1 MRQPPNRMWNARGR
15 SLALGAQTRVMAVL
29 NLTPDSFYPASRSP
43 GPDAL
48 LAAAE
53 AALAA
58 GADIL
63 DLGAESTR
71 PGAQPLAVE
80 EELGRLIPSLAALRR
95 RWPQAWISA
104 DTRHAQV
111 ARAALDAGADI
122 INDVSGLGAGGGAGG
137 AAGDALAAVIAAAGC
152 GAVLMHARGDFATM
166 HRLPPLADVVGTVHQ
181 DLLAITA
188 HAAAAGIPAANI
200 VVDPGFGFGK
210 NGEENWTLLAG
221 LSRLRTLG
229 FPVLAGLSR
238 KSFIGR
244 VLADAP
250 PEQRLFGTVAAVTAA
265 VLHGADIVRV
275 HDVAA
280 ARDAVRVADAVRTA
294 GEPEQ

>member
-1 MRQPPNRMWNARGR
+1 MRPPPIRMWNARGR

-152 GAVLMHARGDFATM
+152 GAVLMHSRGDFATM

>member
-1 MRQPPNRMWNARGR
+1 MQMTVRMWNARGR
-15 SLALGAQTRVMAVL
+15 RLSLGTKTRVMAVL
-29 NLTPDSFYPASRSP
+29 NLTPDSFYSASRFA

-58 GADIL
+58 GADVL

-71 PGAQPLAVE
+71 PGAQPLGVE
-80 EELGRLIPSLAALRR
+80 EELRRLIPPLVALRQR
-95 RWPQAWISA
+95 FPQAWISA
-104 DTRHAQV
+104 DTRHAHV

-122 INDVSGLGAGGGAGG
+122 INDVSGLGTGGGAG
-137 AAGDALAAVIAAAGC
+137 AAEGDALAAIIAAADC
-152 GAVLMHARGDFATM
+152 GAVLMHSRGDFATM
-166 HRLPPLADVVGTVHQ
+166 HRLPPLADVVGTVRQ
-181 DLLAITA
+181 GLRAIA
-188 HAAAAGIPAANI
+188 ERAAAAGIPAANI
-200 VVDPGFGFGK
+200 VLDPGFGFGK
-210 NGEENWTLLAG
+210 NGQENWTLLAG

-244 VLADAP
+244 VLGDAP
-250 PEQRLFGTVAAVTAA
+250 PEQRLFGAIAAVTAA

-280 ARDAVRVADAVRTA
+280 TRDAVRVADTVRTA
-294 GEPEQ
+294 GLPEQ

>member
-29 NLTPDSFYPASRSP
+29 NLTPDSFYPASRSA

-80 EELGRLIPSLAALRR
+80 EELRRLIPSLAALRR

-122 INDVSGLGAGGGAGG
+122 INDVSGLGAGGGAGA

-265 VLHGADIVRV
+265 VLHGADVVRV

>member
-1 MRQPPNRMWNARGR
+1 MRPPPIRMWNARGR

-152 GAVLMHARGDFATM
+152 GAVLMHSRGDFATM

-250 PEQRLFGTVAAVTAA
+250 PEQRLFGTIAAVTAA

-280 ARDAVRVADAVRTA
+280 VRDAMRVADAVRTA

>member
-1 MRQPPNRMWNARGR
+1 MRQPPIRMWNARGR
-15 SLALGAQTRVMAVL
+15 SLALGAQTRIMAVL
-29 NLTPDSFYPASRSP
+29 NLTPDSFYPASRSA

-58 GADIL
+58 GADVL
-63 DLGAESTR
+63 DVGAESTR

-80 EELGRLIPSLAALRR
+80 EELRRLIPPLAALRR

-104 DTRHAQV
+104 DTRHAQA

-122 INDVSGLGAGGGAGG
+122 INDVSGLGAGGGAGA

-188 HAAAAGIPAANI
+188 HAVAAGIPAANI

-250 PEQRLFGTVAAVTAA
+250 PEQRLFGTIAAVTAA

-280 ARDAVRVADAVRTA
+280 TRDAVRIADAVRTA

>member
-1 MRQPPNRMWNARGR
+1 MRPPPIRMWKARGR
-15 SLALGAQTRVMAVL
+15 SLALGAQTRVMAVF
-29 NLTPDSFYPASRSP
+29 NLTPDSFYPASRSA

-188 HAAAAGIPAANI
+188 HAAAVGIPAANI

>member
-1 MRQPPNRMWNARGR
+1 MRPPPIRIWNARGR

-29 NLTPDSFYPASRSP
+29 NLTPDSFYPASRSA

-80 EELGRLIPSLAALRR
+80 EELGRLIPPLAALRR

-122 INDVSGLGAGGGAGG
+122 INDVSGLGAGGGAGA
-137 AAGDALAAVIAAAGC
+137 AAGDALAAVIAAANC
-152 GAVLMHARGDFATM
+152 GAVLMHSRGDFATM
-166 HRLPPLADVVGTVHQ
+166 DRLPPLADVVGTVHQ

-210 NGEENWTLLAG
+210 NGKENWTLLAG

-244 VLADAP
+244 ALADAP
-250 PEQRLFGTVAAVTAA
+250 PEQRLFGTIAAVTAA
-265 VLHGADIVRV
+265 ALHGADIVRV

-280 ARDAVRVADAVRTA
+280 TRDAVRVADAVRTA
-294 GEPEQ
+294 REPEQ

>member
-1 MRQPPNRMWNARGR
+1 MRPPPIRMWKARGR

-29 NLTPDSFYPASRSP
+29 NLTPDSFYSASRSV

-122 INDVSGLGAGGGAGG
+122 INDVSGLGAGGGAGA